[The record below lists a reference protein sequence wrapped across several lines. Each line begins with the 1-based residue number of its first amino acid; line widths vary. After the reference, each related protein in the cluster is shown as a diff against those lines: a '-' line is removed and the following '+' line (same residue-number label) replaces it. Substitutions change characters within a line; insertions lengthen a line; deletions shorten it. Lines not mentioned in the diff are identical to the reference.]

1 MFTNRRLIPLF
12 IVVFVDILGFS
23 LILPLLPFYA
33 SSFNASAET
42 IGFLVASYSVF
53 QFIGSP
59 ILGDLSDRYGR
70 RPLLIYSQIG
80 SFAGFV
86 LMGAASHLPNPLL
99 WLFVSRIIDGVS
111 GGNLTIAQAYI
122 GDVTKPQER
131 ARAFGLVIGVAFGL
145 GFLVGP
151 AFGGFLSQY
160 GFDVPAYAAAGM
172 SLTSILATIFLLPE
186 PERTRD
192 PERKS
197 GLAAYT
203 RVLDYLEFP
212 GLRRLFVVFQF
223 FALPFALYISM
234 FALYADRQL
243 HFDAKQT
250 GYFLAFVGL
259 LGILWQGALVGPI
272 VRGIGER
279 RTLLVGLI
287 SSAIGTF
294 ITVWVDV
301 WWKLGLVAFF
311 FSLGNSIT
319 RPSLTS
325 LITEAAPPQRRG
337 GVMGATTAIESLSRI
352 VAPILGGWI
361 IGSLHPS
368 WLGWVGGSLFVIAV
382 LTAIGVPETTAS
394 RP

>member
-1 MFTNRRLIPLF
+1 MFNNRRLIPLF

-33 SSFNASAET
+33 SSYNASAIT
-42 IGFLVASYSVF
+42 IGLLVASYSVF

-70 RPLLIYSQIG
+70 RPLLLYSQIG
-80 SFAGFV
+80 SFTGFV
-86 LMGAASHLPNPLL
+86 LMGAAIHLPNPLA
-99 WLFVSRIIDGVS
+99 WLFVARIIDGLS

-131 ARAFGLVIGVAFGL
+131 ARAFGMVIGVAFGL
-145 GFLVGP
+145 GFLIGP
-151 AFGGFLSQY
+151 ALGGFLSQY
-160 GFDVPAYAAAGM
+160 GFDVPAYAAAAM
-172 SLTSILATIFLLPE
+172 SLTSIMATIFLLPE
-186 PERTRD
+186 PERSRD
-192 PERKS
+192 PERRS
-197 GLAAYT
+197 GFAAYT
-203 RVLDYLEFP
+203 RVLDYLQIP
-212 GLRRLFVVFQF
+212 GLRRLLVVFQF

-243 HFDAKQT
+243 RFNAKET

-259 LGILWQGALVGPI
+259 LGIVWQAVLVGPI
-272 VRGIGER
+272 VKGLGER
-279 RTLLVGLI
+279 RTMIIGLF

-294 ITVWVDV
+294 VTVWVDV
-301 WWKLGLVAFF
+301 WWKLGIVAFF

-319 RPSLTS
+319 RPSMTS
-325 LITEAAPPQRRG
+325 LITEAAPPHRRG

-368 WLGWVGGSLFVIAV
+368 WLGWVGGFLFAIAA
-382 LTAIGVPETTAS
+382 LTALTVPDTAS

>member
-33 SSFNASAET
+33 SSYHASAET

-53 QFIGSP
+53 QFIGAP

-86 LMGAASHLPNPLL
+86 LMGAASQLPNPLF
-99 WLFVSRIIDGVS
+99 WLFIARIIDGVS

-145 GFLVGP
+145 GFLLGP
-151 AFGGFLSQY
+151 AIGGFLSQY
-160 GFDVPAYAAAGM
+160 GFDIPAYAAAGM
-172 SLTSILATIFLLPE
+172 SLTSIFATIFLLPE

-197 GLAAYT
+197 GFAAYT

-212 GLRRLFVVFQF
+212 DLRRLLVVFQF

-259 LGILWQGALVGPI
+259 LGILWQGVLVGPI
-272 VRGIGER
+272 VRVVGER
-279 RTLLVGLI
+279 RTMLIGLV
-287 SSAIGTF
+287 SSAVGTF

-301 WWKLGLVAFF
+301 WWKLGIVAFF

-319 RPSLTS
+319 RPSMTS
-325 LITEAAPPQRRG
+325 LITEAAPPHRRG
-337 GVMGATTAIESLSRI
+337 GVMGATTGIESLSRI

-368 WLGWVGGSLFVIAV
+368 WLGWVGGSLFLIAVIAATGV
-382 LTAIGVPETTAS
+382 RDTAHS
-394 RP
+394 QQ